1 MLLNALWMAAI
12 IYACE
17 LTILSIGFTLTYL
30 TAKIPNFAHGT
41 YAGIGI
47 FTVWICDRIYNISP
61 YYGFPFA
68 FLFCGLFSVAMYVLI
83 INVLS
88 NLGAGAIVM
97 TIATLAIQIFLQ
109 ASLWAF
115 SYWLRS
121 ITGRY
126 TTGFLLKR
134 TDFVLF
140 DTPGIFYVSLGC
152 SLIAII
158 TLHWMLTRTRIG
170 IAMRAT
176 SEDTELSA
184 VLGINV
190 NRIQIF
196 AWFLTGGLAGLAGAM
211 VPMWFASSAAT
222 AGGMQTSIMAGSL
235 LGGFTN
241 MYGAIIGGF
250 SIGLLEIL
258 LTFQLQQIIG
268 TWVGEYRPLIPM
280 LVLVLV
286 LIVEPN
292 GLQGFYSRF
301 AATKTGERFLK
312 AIGRGE

>member
-1 MLLNALWMAAI
+1 MAAI
-12 IYACE
+12 VYACE

-41 YAGIGI
+41 YAGLGI
-47 FTVWICDRIYNISP
+47 FTSWIMDRVFNTSP

-68 FLFCGLFSVAMYVLI
+68 FIVGGIFSVLVYVVVVNTLTK
-83 INVLS
+83 
-88 NLGAGAIVM
+88 LGGGAIVM
-97 TIATLAIQIFLQ
+97 TIGTLAIQIFLQ
-109 ASLWAF
+109 AFLWIF
-115 SYWLRS
+115 SYWLRAM
-121 ITGRY
+121 TGLY

-140 DTPGIFYVSLGC
+140 DTPGIFYVSLGT
-152 SLIAII
+152 SIVSILV
-158 TLHWMLTRTRIG
+158 LHWMLTKTKTG

-190 NRIQIF
+190 NQIQTF
-196 AWFLTGGLAGLAGAM
+196 AWFLTGGLAGLSGAM
-211 VPMWFASSAAT
+211 VPMWFASSAGT

-250 SIGLLEIL
+250 SIGMLEIL
-258 LTFQLQQIIG
+258 LTFQLQQSIG
-268 TWVGEYRPLIPM
+268 TWVGEYRPLVPM
-280 LVLVLV
+280 IVLVLV

-292 GLQGFYSRF
+292 GLQGVYSRLM
-301 AATKTGERFLK
+301 ASETGEKILK
-312 AIGRGE
+312 ALGRGD